1 MCVQPL
7 PVTNRIYSCWTDNLM
22 KPYPLGISWGMAK
35 QEGRSWEGEGGGGSP
50 IKRSPFDSEG
60 EKKTAF
66 ASRVLTHCIRRTTF
80 TFGPFFCQSSLDFS
94 SSCSLVSEWPMKQS
108 QNNFCWGG
116 GGGGPLYCSSCQT
129 TWILLATP
137 APAPARVDYTLEVR
151 PWTMSVRLGK
161 QFADNWNNLSLS
173 FQSAS
178 LANMSTIHDLED
190 PKNFVPIP
198 QTVFCLSII

>member
-7 PVTNRIYSCWTDNLM
+7 PVTNRIYGCWTDNLM
-22 KPYPLGISWGMAK
+22 KPYPLGISRGMAE
-35 QEGRSWEGEGGGGSP
+35 QEGRGWGGRGGDHQP
-50 IKRSPFDSEG
+50 
-60 EKKTAF
+60 KKPVWQWGRKKEQHLQAGF
-66 ASRVLTHCIRRTTF
+66 WLIAYVGLHLHLDL
-80 TFGPFFCQSSLDFS
+80 FFVNPHWI
-94 SSCSLVSEWPMKQS
+94 LVAAAAWS
-108 QNNFCWGG
+108 QNDPWNNLRIIF
-116 GGGGPLYCSSCQT
+116 
-129 TWILLATP
+129 
-137 APAPARVDYTLEVR
+137 APARVDYTLEVGPR
-151 PWTMSVRLGK
+151 TMSVRLGK

>member
-80 TFGPFFCQSSLDFS
+80 TFGPFFVNPHWI
-94 SSCSLVSEWPMKQS
+94 LVAAAAWS
-108 QNNFCWGG
+108 QND
-116 GGGGPLYCSSCQT
+116 P
-129 TWILLATP
+129 
-137 APAPARVDYTLEVR
+137 
-151 PWTMSVRLGK
+151 
-161 QFADNWNNLSLS
+161 WNNLRIIFAGEGVEEAPYTVLLARLLEYCLLHPPPPPPVLTTHLRWGLGQCQCGLVNNLQTIETISHFRSKVPHWQTCLLFTTWKIPKIL
-173 FQSAS
+173 FQFHKLCFA
-178 LANMSTIHDLED
+178 
-190 PKNFVPIP
+190 F
-198 QTVFCLSII
+198 Q